1 MKSPKVSAL
10 AALLFSLFAFSAP
23 AAHAP
28 PLRLGTGGKGGVYF
42 AWGEV
47 LRNLV
52 AAQSNDAPRLAVQAT
67 AGSAANMRLLASDLV
82 QLAIEQDDV
91 FHDAIAGK
99 GSFSQGGPVSGVRV
113 LTGLF
118 TEACQI
124 VVDAAGPLRSVGDL
138 AGKRVSVGE
147 PDSGAFAHAVHI
159 LASYGLSLDGIEPV
173 YLSYADAAKALERGE
188 IDAFFCTAG
197 VPTPAISALAV
208 KKRVRLL
215 PLDER
220 AQDVLLAPGTRFRK
234 MEIPPGVYPGVSAPV
249 PTLGILALL
258 VARTDVGAAEAGR
271 ILSAVYGN
279 PDKLPH
285 VFGPVEKPSPEG
297 VAGPFHDGA
306 VAWFASRGISVPAA
320 WETPPAAAERAR
332 RRIAFDMFQT
342 LAIAV
347 LALFLGE
354 ELKKKVKFL
363 RTFCIPSPVVGGLL
377 FACATC
383 ALYLARTV
391 EFAFDETF
399 RTVCMVLFFTSV
411 GFQANLKILK
421 SGGKGVAGFLAV
433 VCLLIVLQNSIA
445 VALSRP
451 LGVSPLIGLCTGSIA
466 MVGGHGTAGAFG
478 PLLEDMNVT
487 GATTLATAAATFGLV
502 AGSLMGG
509 PLANRLIGRRNL
521 LATVQPEDDSLLVED
536 RRKHRRAVSMYA
548 PAAYQLLLAAGTGTV
563 VSLLLSKTGM
573 TFPVYIGAMLA
584 AAAMRN
590 IGEATGRWHVHMGE
604 IGDLGG
610 ICLSLF
616 LGVAMITLKLWQL
629 AALALPLV
637 AMLSAQTL
645 LMYLFAR
652 WVVFNAMGRDYDAAV
667 LAAGAC
673 GFGMGAT
680 PNAMANMQAV
690 TEKYAPSV
698 KAYLLVPIVGG
709 MFADFVNSL
718 AITFFINFA
727 Q

>member
-10 AALLFSLFAFSAP
+10 AAILLSVFAFSAP

-147 PDSGAFAHAVHI
+147 PDSGAFAHAVRI

-197 VPTPAISALAV
+197 VPTPAISALAA

-220 AQDVLLAPGTRFRK
+220 AQEVLLAPGTRFRK
-234 MEIPPGVYPGVSAPV
+234 MEIPAGVYAGVSSPV

-258 VARTDVGAAEAGR
+258 VARADVGAADVGR
-271 ILSAVYGN
+271 ILSAVYDN
-279 PDKLPH
+279 PGKLPH
-285 VFGPVEKPSPEG
+285 IFGPAEKPSPAD
-297 VAGPFHDGA
+297 VAGPFHAGA
-306 VAWFASRGISVPAA
+306 VAWFASRGISVSAA
-320 WETPPAAAERAR
+320 GEIPPPAAERAR

-354 ELKKKVKFL
+354 TLKKKIKFL

-377 FACATC
+377 FACASC
-383 ALYLARTV
+383 ALYVTKTV

-399 RTVCMVLFFTSV
+399 RTICMVLFFTSV
-411 GFQANLKILK
+411 GFQANLKVLK
-421 SGGKGVAGFLAV
+421 SGGKGLAGFLAV
-433 VCLLIVLQNSIA
+433 VCLLIFLQNGVA
-445 VALSRP
+445 VALAKP

-509 PLANRLIGRRNL
+509 PLATRLIVKRNL
-521 LATVQPEDDSLLVED
+521 LSTVQPEDDSLLVED
-536 RRKHRRAVSMYA
+536 RQKHRRTVSMYA
-548 PAAYQLLLAAGTGTV
+548 PAAYQLVLAAGIGTV

-573 TFPVYIGAMLA
+573 TFPVYIGAMLS

-590 IGEATGRWHVHMGE
+590 IGEATGAWHVHMGE
-604 IGDLGG
+604 IGDLGE
-610 ICLSLF
+610 ISLSLF

-637 AMLSAQTL
+637 AMLGTQTV

-667 LAAGAC
+667 LAAGTC

-698 KAYLLVPIVGG
+698 KAYLLVPIVGS

-718 AITFFINFA
+718 AITFFLNWA
-727 Q
+727 G